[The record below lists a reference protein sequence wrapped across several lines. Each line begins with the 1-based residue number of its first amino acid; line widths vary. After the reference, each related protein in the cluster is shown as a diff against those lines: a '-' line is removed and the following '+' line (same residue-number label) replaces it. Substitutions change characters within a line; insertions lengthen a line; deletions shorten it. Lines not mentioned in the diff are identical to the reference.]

1 MFALLFAEPS
11 RQCSLIRLCRKPLP
25 RPRYPKDV
33 PRQHNAVDCGVF
45 ALMFAEHA
53 ARDAPLR
60 FSEADMPLL
69 RLKLAA
75 DIVASKVA

>member
-1 MFALLFAEPS
+1 MIKVAFLWVFWKYAYLQENPCLA
-11 RQCSLIRLCRKPLP
+11 
-25 RPRYPKDV
+25 RYPKDI

-53 ARDAPLR
+53 ARDAPLS

>member
-1 MFALLFAEPS
+1 VGGEVRNP
-11 RQCSLIRLCRKPLP
+11 C
-25 RPRYPKDV
+25 RYPKDI

-45 ALMFAEHA
+45 ALQFADHA
-53 ARDAPLR
+53 ARNALMR

-75 DIVASKVA
+75 EIAAARIA

>member
-1 MFALLFAEPS
+1 MWSSTSASSRASAED
-11 RQCSLIRLCRKPLP
+11 LRLS
-25 RPRYPKDV
+25 RYPKDI

-53 ARDAPLR
+53 ARDAQLR

>member
-1 MFALLFAEPS
+1 MRICGGALPGS
-11 RQCSLIRLCRKPLP
+11 
-25 RPRYPKDV
+25 RYPKDI

-53 ARDAPLR
+53 ARDAPMR
-60 FSEADMPLL
+60 FSEVDMPLL

>member
-1 MFALLFAEPS
+1 MHCYVLLPEC
-11 RQCSLIRLCRKPLP
+11 RLLCIRIRRLP
-25 RPRYPKDV
+25 GRYPKDI

-53 ARDAPLR
+53 ARDAPLA